1 MAKIF
6 MGDEIPDNEIFDKDE
21 DRVYALEIGT
31 KRSISKMMKTR
42 LRRFLVD
49 CYKDPREIL
58 TLGSFRPEDEIMIN
72 IAQNE
77 SAQQIIDNIFTFTM
91 FTLANEHDMR
101 NFKLYSDVKEEYLS
115 TLQMT
120 QTLLSWENARDKN
133 GRGGF
138 VSRENDFNV
147 VVTIEEQS
155 K

>member
-1 MAKIF
+1 MARIF
-6 MGDEIPDNEIFDKDE
+6 MGDEIPDNEILDKDE

-42 LRRFLVD
+42 LRKFLVN

-58 TLGSFRPEDEIMIN
+58 TLGSLRPEDEIMVN

-101 NFKLYSDVKEEYLS
+101 NFKLYSDVKEDYLS

-120 QTLLSWENARDKN
+120 QTLLSWEDVRNKN
-133 GRGGF
+133 GRGGY

-147 VVTIEEQS
+147 VVTIEEKS